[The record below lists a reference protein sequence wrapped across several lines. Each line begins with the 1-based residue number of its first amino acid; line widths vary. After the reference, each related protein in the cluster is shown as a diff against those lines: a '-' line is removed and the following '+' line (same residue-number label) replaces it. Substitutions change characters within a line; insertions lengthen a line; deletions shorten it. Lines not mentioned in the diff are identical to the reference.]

1 MNRLRDWAAW
11 LRVRLHFPL
20 ALVYLVLA
28 RPTPNLLVSG
38 LGIVLV
44 GLLVRAWAAGHLR
57 KESGVTVSGPYTHV
71 RHPLYL
77 GTILILAGLTAA
89 AGSGWV
95 AALVAAYFVF
105 FYLPVLR
112 REEQERSQG
121 VPDFY
126 ELYRALVP
134 ALIPRLSPARFRQPE
149 ADADRCFTF
158 GQYRVNREWQAA
170 VGCAVL
176 FLLLLARM
184 WLVRS
189 GLL

>member
-1 MNRLRDWAAW
+1 MNKLRDWAAW

-57 KESGVTVSGPYTHV
+57 KESGVTVSGPYAHV

-77 GTILILAGLTAA
+77 GTILILAGLTVA

-112 REEQERSQG
+112 REEHERSQG

-134 ALIPRLSPARFRQPE
+134 ALIPRLSPARFRQPAAE
-149 ADADRCFTF
+149 SHRRFAFR
-158 GQYRVNREWQAA
+158 QYRVNREWQAA

-184 WLVRS
+184 WLPRG

>member
-1 MNRLRDWAAW
+1 MSKLRDWAAGR
-11 LRVRLHFPL
+11 RVRLHFPL
-20 ALVYLVLA
+20 ALIYLVLA

-44 GLLVRAWAAGHLR
+44 GLLVRAWAAGHLH
-57 KESGVTVSGPYTHV
+57 KESGVTVSGPYAHV

-112 REEQERSQG
+112 REEQERLRG
-121 VPDFY
+121 VPDLY
-126 ELYRALVP
+126 ELYCALVP
-134 ALIPRLSPARFRQPE
+134 ALIPRLSPARFRQPAAE
-149 ADADRCFTF
+149 FNRRFAFR
-158 GQYRVNREWQAA
+158 QYRVNREWQAA
-170 VGCAVL
+170 VGCSVL

>member
-1 MNRLRDWAAW
+1 MSKLRDWAAW

-28 RPTPNLLVSG
+28 RPASTLMASG

-57 KESGVTVSGPYTHV
+57 KESGVTVSGPYAHV

-77 GTILILAGLTAA
+77 GTILILAGLTVA
-89 AGSGWV
+89 AGSVWV
-95 AALVAAYFVF
+95 AALVAAYFIF

-112 REEQERSQG
+112 REEQERLRG
-121 VPDFY
+121 VPDLY

-134 ALIPRLSPARFRQPE
+134 ALIPRFSPARFRQPAAE
-149 ADADRCFTF
+149 SYRRFAFS
-158 GQYRVNREWQAA
+158 QYRVNREWQAA
-170 VGCAVL
+170 LGCAVL
-176 FLLLLARM
+176 FLLLLVRM
-184 WLVRS
+184 WLSRG